1 MSNRISRR
9 DFIQTGT
16 VVAGLTAAS
25 SRNAFG
31 RAPAIQS
38 SGVRPVVIASGNGHR
53 IRNGGSETCVE
64 TAFRMMTEG
73 EDVLESLIAGVN
85 LNELDPEDG
94 GVGFGGSPNADG
106 IVQLDSCCMH
116 GPKRRAGGVAGIE
129 GVKTPSLV
137 AHAVMQH
144 TDHHLLVG
152 QDAQDFARNMGF
164 TIHDDLNTDRSRERW
179 LEWKRRIDPG
189 HYLNPG
195 ERARAGYEAGL
206 GMMADGRI
214 DEHDFFGTINC
225 DGINSRGEICGVT
238 TTSGLAWKIPGRVG
252 DSPILGAGLY
262 VDGTYGAAGSTGRG
276 EANLYN
282 LTSYL
287 IVENLR
293 NGLSPKDAGM
303 AGLKRIKEN
312 TVEPRLLN
320 SRGEP
325 AFGISFYVLNAKG
338 EYAGVSMYATER
350 SRFAVCTENGG
361 ELVPLEPL
369 LENSASG

>member
-1 MSNRISRR
+1 
-9 DFIQTGT
+9 
-16 VVAGLTAAS
+16 
-25 SRNAFG
+25 
-31 RAPAIQS
+31 
-38 SGVRPVVIASGNGHR
+38 
-53 IRNGGSETCVE
+53 
-64 TAFRMMTEG
+64 
-73 EDVLESLIAGVN
+73 
-85 LNELDPEDG
+85 
-94 GVGFGGSPNADG
+94 
-106 IVQLDSCCMH
+106 MH
-116 GPKRRAGGVAGIE
+116 GPKRQAGGVGALE
-129 GVKTPSLV
+129 GVRAPSLV
-137 AHAVMQH
+137 AKAVMDH

-152 QDAQDFARNMGF
+152 DGAQQFARNMGF
-164 TIHDDLNTDRSRERW
+164 EIEADLNTDNSRRQY
-179 LEWKRRIDPG
+179 LEWKRRTDPG
-189 HYLNPG
+189 HYLNPE
-195 ERARAGYEAGL
+195 ERLEAGIQAGL
-206 GMMADGRI
+206 DMVAEGI
-214 DEHDFFGTINC
+214 IPEEEYWGTINC
-225 DGINSRGEICGVT
+225 DGINGRGDICGVT
-238 TTSGLAWKIPGRVG
+238 TTSGLSWKIPGRVG

>member
-1 MSNRISRR
+1 MRKEINRRE
-9 DFIQTGT
+9 FVLAGAAT
-16 VVAGLTAAS
+16 AGLGVG
-25 SRNAFG
+25 SRKVFG
-31 RAPAIQS
+31 RAPAVQTA
-38 SGVRPVVIASGNGHR
+38 GVKPVVVASGNGHR
-53 IRNGGSETCVE
+53 SRNSDGETCIEV
-64 TAFRMMTEG
+64 AFRKMTAG
-73 EDVLESLIAGVN
+73 DDVLDSLIAGVN
-85 LNELDPEDG
+85 IVELDPNDASVGYG
-94 GVGFGGSPNADG
+94 GRPNADG
-106 IVQLDSCCMH
+106 VVQLDSCCMH
-116 GPKRRAGGVAGIE
+116 GPKRQAGGVGALE
-129 GVKTPSLV
+129 GVRAPSLV
-137 AHAVMQH
+137 AKAVMDH

-152 QDAQDFARNMGF
+152 DGAQQFARNMGF
-164 TIHDDLNTDRSRERW
+164 EIEADLNTDNSRRQY
-179 LEWKRRIDPG
+179 LEWKRRTDPG
-189 HYLNPG
+189 HYLNPE
-195 ERARAGYEAGL
+195 ERLEAGIQAGL
-206 GMMADGRI
+206 DMVAEGI
-214 DEHDFFGTINC
+214 IPEEEYWGTINC
-225 DGINSRGEICGVT
+225 DGINGRGDICGVT
-238 TTSGLAWKIPGRVG
+238 TTSGLSWKIPGRVG